1 MCFKKLKSFFRRKN
15 GEDSVQVES
24 NDQRDNND
32 HSVDVIVTNEKNG
45 TDNSTDDPGTD
56 RKINFKEPLMNKN
69 NSLPEFEYLEK
80 LILFRLNR
88 YFSGNNND
96 DSDKKPPFP
105 EISKWGL
112 PWQDFAKKNNL
123 ENKDDELTL
132 LLIGMTPH
140 LKPDFFDHV
149 IEKKIQEYTVEKKI
163 EGNVDFPGIGG
174 ARGKNCRFFLPTGE
188 TALFIIAG
196 NDFDRRLQ
204 AKQMFGAEHI
214 FWDKKIIWLE
224 DMQHGEPSMHGRS
237 MHLTRLC
244 GSVNVRD
251 AHISS
256 VQYQFSCEKNCT

>member
-45 TDNSTDDPGTD
+45 TDNSTDDSGTE
-56 RKINFKEPLMNKN
+56 RRIKFKEPLMNKN

-96 DSDKKPPFP
+96 DSDRKPPFP

-123 ENKDDELTL
+123 ENKEDELTL

-140 LKPDFFDHV
+140 LKPDFL
-149 IEKKIQEYTVEKKI
+149 I
-163 EGNVDFPGIGG
+163 
-174 ARGKNCRFFLPTGE
+174 
-188 TALFIIAG
+188 
-196 NDFDRRLQ
+196 
-204 AKQMFGAEHI
+204 M
-214 FWDKKIIWLE
+214 
-224 DMQHGEPSMHGRS
+224 
-237 MHLTRLC
+237 
-244 GSVNVRD
+244 
-251 AHISS
+251 
-256 VQYQFSCEKNCT
+256 